1 MAELTSP
8 RILVVGTDPALSGRV
23 LALLPANKEVSGI
36 WAPAALER
44 RVGNADDPSVRHVGN
59 GQAAL
64 AQIQGALA
72 NGWPFAV
79 AFVDR
84 RLPEGAD
91 GLMTIH
97 QLWRQQPDLQIV
109 LCRDAADGTW
119 EEITDRL
126 GQTDALAILSSPVDP
141 VALRQLACGAT
152 RKWLQAR
159 RAGERADELKQAQ
172 RQVQALIDY
181 LPSPICLRDLD
192 GRFILTNGAFRQRF
206 ATTSEA
212 VFGRR
217 PEEALPATL
226 AWLFTPLDA
235 QAIHGEK
242 PLEYE
247 VIQPAHGDRPATAW
261 LVGKWPLHGA
271 DGRPYALC
279 SLFTDLSR
287 RQAEEDQLRQGLA
300 IRSQVRMAAEVGHR
314 FGNLLTL
321 IGGHAEV
328 AQRRLG
334 PGHGAIPALAEVRRA
349 VVQGTDLV
357 RQLSIFGRTG
367 ALQLAEVDL
376 RQVVTA
382 QVEVLRSVLPPGVDL
397 RVLLPA
403 TPAIARVDAG
413 QFAASLLDVVL
424 EAVGGSGTAGLNL
437 ELLTGGV
444 ADAPLYEVRIGLV
457 PGSYASGRDPFAGP
471 GDGGHLGLAAA
482 RVLCEQLGGSAR
494 RCTLPGGGE
503 ALVLAVPVAQVP
515 VPPAQPQPSGGG
527 PATILVAED
536 ETLVRELVAEVLKE
550 AGYHVLVARDG
561 HEAQS
566 IAASSTVAIDLLIAD
581 SIMPRLDGLALAER
595 VRAGHAA
602 ARILVMSGYTESAAV
617 RQGLRRIDAGFLQ
630 KPFTIDEL
638 LKAVRQQLGAAGSP
652 RTPHTPLRSFAHL
665 GDRPVTIGR

>member
-1 MAELTSP
+1 MAELAST
-8 RILVVGTDPALSGRV
+8 RILVVGSDPALAGRI
-23 LALLPANKEVSGI
+23 LALLPASKDVSGV

-44 RVGNADDPSVRHVGN
+44 RGGNAGDPTVRQVAN
-59 GQAAL
+59 GPAAV
-64 AQIQGALA
+64 AQVQGALA
-72 NGWPFAV
+72 AGRPFAV
-79 AFVDR
+79 AFVER
-84 RLPEGAD
+84 RLPDGGD

-97 QLWRQQPDLQIV
+97 QLWRQQPELQIV
-109 LCRDAADGTW
+109 LCRDATDGTW
-119 EEITDRL
+119 EDITSRL
-126 GQTDALAILSSPVDP
+126 GQTDALAILSTPVDP
-141 VALRQLACGAT
+141 VALRQLACAAT

-206 ATTSEA
+206 KTTSEA

-217 PEEALPATL
+217 AEEALPATL

-328 AQRRLG
+328 AQRRLA
-334 PGHGAIPALAEVRRA
+334 PGHRARPALTEVQRA
-349 VVQGTDLV
+349 VVQGSDLV

-382 QVEVLRSVLPPGVDL
+382 QVEVLRGVLPLGVEL
-397 RVLLPA
+397 RIQLPA
-403 TPAIARVDAG
+403 TPAIARVDAC

-424 EAVGGSGTAGLNL
+424 EVAGASGPAGLSL
-437 ELLTGGV
+437 ELRPGGT
-444 ADAPLYEVRIGLV
+444 ADAPQFELRLGLA
-457 PGSYASGRDPFAGP
+457 PGSYPPDRDPFAGP
-471 GDGGHLGLAAA
+471 GEGGHLGLAAA

-503 ALVLAVPVAQVP
+503 ALVLAIPEAQIP
-515 VPPAQPQPSGGG
+515 APPSISPPSGGG

-536 ETLVRELVAEVLKE
+536 ETLVRELVADVLQE
-550 AGYHVLVARDG
+550 AGYRVLVARDG
-561 HEAQS
+561 HEAQG
-566 IAASSTVAIDLLIAD
+566 IAAASPVAIDLLIAD

-595 VRAGHAA
+595 IRAGHLDAK
-602 ARILVMSGYTESAAV
+602 ILVMSGYTESTAV
-617 RQGLRRIDAGFLQ
+617 RQDLRRISASFIQ
-630 KPFTIDEL
+630 KPFTIDAL
-638 LKAVRQQLGAAGSP
+638 LKEVHQLLGAGSS
-652 RTPHTPLRSFAHL
+652 RATPKTPQNAFASIRGL
-665 GDRPVTIGR
+665 PVVSER